1 MPSTRPSELLWVD
14 VREAPDDRPPWRRQ
28 NRVVAATVL
37 VVDDHPTFRRFAR
50 RMLEEAGFH
59 VVGEAGGCSEAMERA
74 RDMRPQ
80 ALLLDVLLPD
90 GSGLDVAAKL
100 SQSFEGMLVV
110 LTSSRCRSDF
120 GAALDDVPMAGFIP
134 KSALSG
140 DAFAELLQRA

>member
-1 MPSTRPSELLWVD
+1 
-14 VREAPDDRPPWRRQ
+14 
-28 NRVVAATVL
+28 VL

-50 RMLEEAGFH
+50 RMLEEAGFC
-59 VVGEAGGCSEAMERA
+59 VVGEAGGCSEAMERV
-74 RDMRPQ
+74 RDLRPQ
-80 ALLLDVLLPD
+80 AVLLDVLLPD

-140 DAFAELLQRA
+140 NAFAELLRRG